1 MDRRHV
7 TGPERS
13 VAPLPAGSMNE
24 AVATTQA
31 QTAMFF
37 DTQRNR
43 QDGRT
48 IDAMRPIFLK
58 TGLINQASGSAY
70 FEQNNIRVACGVY
83 GPRQNTQAQ
92 FNENARLDCGFKFAT
107 FACDKRR
114 QFQRDPEERE
124 LSQIL
129 IQALTPAVRL
139 GMYPKSTIDI
149 YVTVIQSDG
158 WWSTLAA
165 AITCASVAL
174 VDAGIDVIDIVT
186 ASAVLVLPD
195 GNVVDA
201 TQQEEQALSAQP
213 PKCHGSLVVAQ
224 LPTHNEI
231 AHVVQTG
238 KMTPAQL
245 TKAIDTCLG
254 DSAKVHSVV
263 SYYLREAVLATE
275 PSVLA

>member
-1 MDRRHV
+1 MDD
-7 TGPERS
+7 
-13 VAPLPAGSMNE
+13 
-24 AVATTQA
+24 AVATAQA
-31 QTAMFF
+31 HTATLF
-37 DTQRNR
+37 DAQRIR
-43 QDGRT
+43 QDGRSA
-48 IDAMRPIFLK
+48 DAMRPIFLK

-70 FEQNNIRVACGVY
+70 FEQNNTRVTCGVY

-124 LSQIL
+124 LSQFL

-165 AITCASVAL
+165 AITCASAAL
-174 VDAGIDVIDIVT
+174 VDAGIDLIDIVA
-186 ASAVLVLPD
+186 ASAVLVLSD
-195 GNVVDA
+195 ENVVDA
-201 TQQEEQALSAQP
+201 TQQEEQVSSALPSQ
-213 PKCHGSLVVAQ
+213 CHGSIVVAQ
-224 LPTHNEI
+224 LPSHNEI

-238 KMTPAQL
+238 RMAPAQL
-245 TKAIDTCLG
+245 TKAIDTCLAS
-254 DSAKVHSVV
+254 SAKVHSVV
-263 SYYLREAVLATE
+263 NHYLREAVLATE
-275 PSVLA
+275 PSALAS